1 MHKEKVTLNLLTS
14 RQKELEIKDQ
24 MLQVSVQDGKRAPS
38 PHEYYVSLDC
48 REGEARTYS
57 QS

>member
-1 MHKEKVTLNLLTS
+1 MHKEKVISNLLTY

-48 REGEARTYS
+48 REGEART
-57 QS
+57 